1 MPAPPRPTIP
11 SIPSASSDEL
21 QSQNNTIQII
31 AVVFAVL
38 YGIPLMFAAY
48 IQWKTYLVAR
58 GRNDLEHQGIPLVT
72 ASKSPNAGPSDE
84 ETEIFDRHASNSRT
98 EENRILDQH
107 AKNDSNDD
115 SAMDEGTSGEDISDN
130 KPCAGGLL

>member
-1 MPAPPRPTIP
+1 M
-11 SIPSASSDEL
+11 SSDKL

-31 AVVFAVL
+31 AVVFAVV

-58 GRNDLEHQGIPLVT
+58 GHNDLESQRIPLVM

-84 ETEIFDRHASNSRT
+84 ETESLNRHASKSRT
-98 EENRILDQH
+98 EENSILDQH
-107 AKNDSNDD
+107 AKNGSTDD
-115 SAMDEGTSGEDISDN
+115 SVMDEGTLGEDNSDN
-130 KPCAGGLL
+130 KSCAEATRPTSIKRS